1 MTIQSF
7 NLIQFRRAEAVKAT
21 EGGPTMDVTQVNMH
35 VEGMLLAI
43 SFTCLPIFLVFHLK
57 NSICLRFLEA
67 NKHCVLF
74 QGF

>member
-21 EGGPTMDVTQVNMH
+21 EGGPTSWMSLKLICMSR
-35 VEGMLLAI
+35 LLAV
-43 SFTCLPIFLVFHLK
+43 SVTCLPIFLVFHLK

>member
-1 MTIQSF
+1 
-7 NLIQFRRAEAVKAT
+7 
-21 EGGPTMDVTQVNMH
+21 MDVTQVNMH

-43 SFTCLPIFLVFHLK
+43 SVTCLPIFLVFHLK

-74 QGF
+74 QGL